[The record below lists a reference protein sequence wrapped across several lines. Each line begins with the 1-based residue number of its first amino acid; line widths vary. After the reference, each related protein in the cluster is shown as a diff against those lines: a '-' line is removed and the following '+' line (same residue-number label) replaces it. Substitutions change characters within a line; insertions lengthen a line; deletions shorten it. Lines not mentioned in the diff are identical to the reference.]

1 MISARLRR
9 EIRSLYGACCGY
21 CGVCEGDVGSEL
33 TLDHFQ
39 PVARLGQDT
48 RENLVYCCFACNAF
62 KGDYWPDDP
71 DLRLLHPL
79 HVDIGE
85 HLRLESD
92 GQLTALTPAGERQIT
107 LLHLNRPPLVRQRF
121 QVQERRLEQR
131 TQRELRRELEQME
144 QRLQRLERRF
154 PLNEER

>member
-21 CGVCEGDVGSEL
+21 CGVCEEDVGSAL

-39 PVARLGQDT
+39 PVASQGQDT

-71 DLRLLHPL
+71 N
-79 HVDIGE
+79 
-85 HLRLESD
+85 LRLESD
-92 GQLTALTPAGERQIT
+92 GYLTALTPAGERQIH
-107 LLHLNRPPLVRQRF
+107 LLHLNRPPLIRQRF
-121 QVQERRLEQR
+121 RAQERRLERR
-131 TQRELRRELEQME
+131 THQELRRELEQME
-144 QRLQRLERRF
+144 HRLQRLERLF
-154 PLNEER
+154 PFDDEGESSL